1 MVIVRG
7 IIMKSLNLDETLKL
21 RDDMLMKYQDEH
33 MIQRPP
39 EKTWSDAQLY
49 RCDLYDTRYPVCGTR
64 LVWVVVGRKWVRF
77 CTPIQHDKW
86 RIRRD
91 DWDKIPHELFVKKEI
106 DDA

>member
-7 IIMKSLNLDETLKL
+7 TIMKSLNLDETLKL
-21 RDDMLMKYQDEH
+21 RDDMLMKYQAEH
-33 MIQRPP
+33 MIQRTP
-39 EKTWSDAQLY
+39 EATWSNAQLY

-86 RIRRD
+86 RIRREE
-91 DWDKIPHELFVKKEI
+91 WDKIPHELFVKDE
-106 DDA
+106 DDE